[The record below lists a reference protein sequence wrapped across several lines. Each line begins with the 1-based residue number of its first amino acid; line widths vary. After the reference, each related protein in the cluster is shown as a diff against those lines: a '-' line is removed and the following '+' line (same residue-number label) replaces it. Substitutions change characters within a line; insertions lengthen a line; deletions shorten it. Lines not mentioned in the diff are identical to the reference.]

1 MLIMYAAC
9 GESMADVH
17 HGRNEIGYV
26 VKRLQH
32 DLRRALDSVL
42 ARHHLSM
49 AQYSVLY
56 QVSRHPAVSSAE
68 LGRLSFVT
76 PQTTI
81 RIVQNLERTGLLA
94 RTQSPRSSRVLETRL
109 TRKGR
114 GALRIAQRSVDGV
127 SSRMLA
133 GVPERELVK
142 FGTLM
147 EQMIRQLQEPL
158 HTPASSR

>member
-1 MLIMYAAC
+1 MLIMYPAC
-9 GESMADVH
+9 GELMTGVH
-17 HGRNEIGYV
+17 PGRNEIGYV
-26 VKRLQH
+26 IKRLQH
-32 DLRRALDSVL
+32 DLRKALDSVL
-42 ARHHLSM
+42 ARHQLSM

-81 RIVQNLERTGLLA
+81 RIVQNLERHGLLA
-94 RTQSPRSSRVLETRL
+94 RSRSSRASRVLETRL

-114 GALRIAQRSVDGV
+114 GALRVAQRSVDGV

-133 GVPERELVK
+133 GVPERELAM
-142 FGTLM
+142 FSALM
-147 EQMIRQLQEPL
+147 DQMIRQLQEPQL
-158 HTPASSR
+158 SPATRR